1 MTSRPAAPLPF
12 TVHATKKGELPISL
26 DKRKWGKLVTRVD
39 NVGGD
44 VDSLCTAIKGALGTG
59 GHSLPGAV
67 EVQGDQREAISA
79 WLVESGCI
87 KGLRRNKA
95 VEVTA
100 VEQDAS
106 AGEDAAKERRKPRWD
121 AGRAACSHTAS
132 GAEPEGVAGTPAG
145 DRTDPRFQ
153 SFCTLWRSWI
163 FWNHDYGMLRERF
176 AQRAQAAGGAEFDS
190 DGGPAR
196 SRGQFVSIPPRHAG
210 TSQLLDDALRKLG
223 MAAEQCPLRQS
234 KLERHKQRQGKSVT
248 ATTRME
254 GSGSTAL
261 QWPPSRPRC
270 GAPSVRV
277 DPAGAHRVVTHAL
290 GGARAS
296 GAGGAY
302 DDGRG
307 AAAAAGYG
315 CSGAGGLARKPAG
328 SRGGG
333 APLRAAA
340 NANAKESQGGGR
352 GRGRGRVVGSGLP
365 RLGLDEESAWDGV
378 AEWEGDGGEDEEE
391 DHAGRSL
398 LQLDACLVVE

>member
-1 MTSRPAAPLPF
+1 MQARVQSQCACAMF
-12 TVHATKKGELPISL
+12 TVCATKKGELPISI

-79 WLVESGCI
+79 WLVESGCV

-95 VEVTA
+95 VQVTA

-106 AGEDAAKERRKPRWD
+106 AGEDAAKERLKQRWD

-132 GAEPEGVAGTPAG
+132 GAEPEVAGTPAS
-145 DRTDPRFQ
+145 DRTDPGFQ

-176 AQRAQAAGGAEFDS
+176 AQRATAAGGAEFDS
-190 DGGPAR
+190 DGDPAR
-196 SRGQFVSIPPRHAG
+196 SRGQLVSTPPRHVG

-248 ATTRME
+248 ATTRLE
-254 GSGSTAL
+254 GSSSTVL
-261 QWPPSRPRC
+261 QCPPSRPRC

-296 GAGGAY
+296 GAGGACNA
-302 DDGRG
+302 G
-307 AAAAAGYG
+307 AAAGYG
-315 CSGAGGLARKPAG
+315 CSGGLARKPAD

-352 GRGRGRVVGSGLP
+352 GRGRGRVVGGGLP
-365 RLGLDEESAWDGV
+365 RLGSDEESAWDGV
-378 AEWEGDGGEDEEE
+378 AEWEDDGGEEEEE
-391 DHAGRSL
+391 DHAARSL